1 MLKATV
7 NLFQSPFILE
17 TGYSVMKTIEK
28 QESKSELLEG
38 VEGIAVCGSNFTTP
52 VTDRSQFIREIHY
65 RIGDRLY
72 IENAD

>member
-1 MLKATV
+1 LSKVTGD
-7 NLFQSPFILE
+7 LIQSSFILE

-28 QESKSELLEG
+28 QESKSELVEG
-38 VEGIAVCGSNFTTP
+38 VDGIAVCGSNFATP
-52 VTDRSQFIREIHY
+52 VTNRTQFIREVHY

>member
-38 VEGIAVCGSNFTTP
+38 VEGIVVCGSNFTAA
-52 VTDRSQFIREIHY
+52 VIDRSQFIRCLI
-65 RIGDRLY
+65 
-72 IENAD
+72 

>member
-1 MLKATV
+1 
-7 NLFQSPFILE
+7 
-17 TGYSVMKTIEK
+17 MKTIEK

-38 VEGIAVCGSNFTTP
+38 VEGIAVCGSNFTIA